1 MRMRQ
6 YSVPVLALALVLLG
20 GLARPA
26 AGDAFGERSTLDVLE
41 IQLVGR
47 DLLAIDGR
55 GGTPTERLQIG
66 ETVHWRGTRGRVG
79 VVLTDRRIL
88 AVSTHSAG
96 WQSERY
102 RRAETP
108 PTEALLGEQ
117 VAVLLSSKRLFALDG
132 LLGPLSVTDLGPQ
145 ERVLATELGA
155 NVALIATNRRALG
168 TAPRLGG
175 FVEIR
180 LTPQEGPFETSVTG
194 NVATILTKRRLLTF
208 RGPAG
213 SWGERR
219 RKLR

>member
-1 MRMRQ
+1 MQMQ
-6 YSVPVLALALVLLG
+6 NLPILACALLLAACV
-20 GLARPA
+20 AKPSF
-26 AGDAFGERSTLDVLE
+26 GDPFGERSTLDVLQ

-47 DLLAIDGR
+47 DLYAIDGR
-55 GGTPTERLQIG
+55 GGNPTERLRIG
-66 ETVHWRGTRGRVG
+66 EVVRWRGTRGRVG

-88 AVSTHSAG
+88 AISTHSSR

-102 RRAETP
+102 LRTEEP
-108 PTEALLGEQ
+108 PAEALLGEQ
-117 VAVLLSSKRLFALDG
+117 VAVLLSSKRVFSLDG
-132 LLGPLSVTDLGPQ
+132 LGGTLSVTDLGPQ
-145 ERVLATELGA
+145 ERVITTKLGP
-155 NVALIATNRRALG
+155 NVAVVATNRRALG

-180 LTPQEGPFETSVTG
+180 LTPQEGPFELAVTG
-194 NVATILTKRRLLTF
+194 NVATLLTKRRLLTF